1 MEGQVVEGHR
11 NPLVIA
17 VDGPAGSGKS
27 TLASRLA
34 VELGLPYVNTGLMY
48 RAVTLRA
55 LKESVSVHDGEA
67 LAALARRMDFDLDR
81 HVTPPRLLIDGMP
94 PDPALTS
101 TEVERAVSRVSAHAE
116 LRTVLRDEQRGLG
129 AGGAVME
136 GRDIGSVVFPDALL
150 RVLLQA
156 GHRERATRRARE
168 RSTTDLPDVER
179 AIAERDERDARNVPA
194 VEPDLEVDTT
204 GMDADEVFA
213 LVLTAVRERLAA
225 DR

>member
-1 MEGQVVEGHR
+1 VEGVGR
-11 NPLVIA
+11 PVVVA

-34 VELGLPYVNTGLMY
+34 AALDLPYVNTGLMY

-55 LKESVSVHDGEA
+55 LREGVSADDGDA
-67 LAALARRMDFDLDR
+67 LAGLAHRVTFDLDR
-81 HVTPPRLLIDGMP
+81 RVTPPRLLIDGAP

-101 TEVERAVSRVSAHAE
+101 IEVEQAVSRISRHPP
-116 LRTVLRDEQRGLG
+116 LRTVLRDEQRRLG

-136 GRDIGSVVFPDALL
+136 GRDIGSVVFPDAAL
-150 RVLLQA
+150 RVVLGA

-168 RSTTDLPDVER
+168 REAADLPGVER
-179 AIAERDERDARNVPA
+179 AIAERDELDARNVPA

-204 GMDADEVFA
+204 GMDADAVFA
-213 LVLTAVRERLAA
+213 LVLAAVRERLRG